1 MKHFFSI
8 FSLALLSHVVVL
20 AQLVPP
26 VEILPLDGERNESA
40 QEKGVGKKEEEKTT
54 LKNLPQEGVHECTE
68 RRPHGKKSRDYV
80 RLLYFYHLVM
90 EKYDSDGDGRLS
102 DQELETIKMDEKKF
116 RAERH
121 QEILAKF
128 DLNKNGKLDEE
139 EKSTMHAEAKQKMV
153 RRLEMKKHHHFDKEA
168 KEDKDGKGARLD
180 NKECDHKK
188 GERGHDDEGQNLSL
202 PEPPS
207 LGAPC
212 SLPPPC
218 LKEEGI
224 NPFPP
229 LGSPSSHSLQKSR
242 AKLLSPTEKMIMML
256 GHHLMMEKFDIDGDK
271 DLSPDEFE
279 RMQKNRRE
287 FHRELRKKMMPLREK
302 EHKSSSENK

>member
-8 FSLALLSHVVVL
+8 FLLVLVSHVVVL

-26 VEILPLDGERNESA
+26 MEMLPLDGGRNDSV
-40 QEKGVGKKEEEKTT
+40 QEEGVEKKGEDKTT
-54 LKNLPQEGVHECTE
+54 LKNLPQGGAHECTE
-68 RRPHGKKSRDYV
+68 HRPHGKKSRDYV

-90 EKYDSDGDGRLS
+90 EKYDSDGDGQLS
-102 DQELETIKMDEKKF
+102 DKELEIIKMDEKKF
-116 RAERH
+116 RSERH

-139 EKSTMHAEAKQKMV
+139 EKSTMHAEAKQKMMH
-153 RRLEMKKHHHFDKEA
+153 RLEMKKHHRFAKEV
-168 KEDKDGKGARLD
+168 KEDKEGKEASSD

-188 GERGHDDEGQNLSL
+188 SERGHGDEGKNLSL
-202 PEPPS
+202 PEPPP

-224 NPFPP
+224 NPLPS
-229 LGSPSSHSLQKSR
+229 LDSPSSHSLRESR
-242 AKLLSPTEKMIMML
+242 VKLLSPTEKMIMML

-271 DLSPDEFE
+271 DLSSDEFE
-279 RMQKNRRE
+279 SMQKNRRE
-287 FHRELRKKMMPLREK
+287 FHRE
-302 EHKSSSENK
+302 